1 MLPLSSLSRRALV
14 AVAAVAALA
23 PHAEARK
30 RKKPPLA
37 FVAVRV
43 TDINPQGVVGFRWDF
58 RGIAIHPA
66 NGTNVLVTGTTAVVA
81 AGASNTETRSE
92 ITAAAKSAA
101 TAALLSQGAVA
112 PEDRIAVTLL

>member
-14 AVAAVAALA
+14 AAAAVAALA
-23 PHAEARK
+23 PHAEASK

-58 RGIAIHPA
+58 TGIAIHPG
-66 NGTNVLVTGTTAVVA
+66 NGTNVLVTGTVVVD